1 MTNRETGH
9 TIATMIRLL
18 KQSILIAFV
27 VAAFATN
34 AAAQQRPLL
43 TEDVDI
49 IKPGFIRIE
58 TGFEFLQDQR
68 FPLSGLRGDL
78 TKIADT
84 RLSFGMAPNVEFQIE
99 WTVQNL
105 LSIDSRMTSAI
116 PLKLGANSTDTNDVG
131 DVTIWMKMKLRNET
145 KRMPGIGF
153 RFGVQL
159 PNTDQ
164 TRGIGTNTTNFFSMI
179 TAGKRFADNKL
190 NVFGN
195 LGLGI
200 LQAPVNEF
208 TQNDVLMFGLAGI
221 YTVSDDLNLVG
232 EVNGYH
238 STRRRTPL
246 GTEDFSQARIGAQLR
261 ALGVRFNAAGI
272 FGLSKNA
279 PRTGLALGVTYD
291 WEAFETIK

>member
-1 MTNRETGH
+1 MIHDLRRTILALLF
-9 TIATMIRLL
+9 IAT
-18 KQSILIAFV
+18 
-27 VAAFATN
+27 AAST

-78 TKIADT
+78 SKIADT

-116 PLKLGANSTDTNDVG
+116 PLKLGANSNDTNDVG
-131 DVTIWMKMKLRNET
+131 DVTLWMKMKLRNET
-145 KRMPGIGF
+145 NRMPGIGF

-164 TRGIGTNTTNFFSMI
+164 TRGIGTNTTNIFSMI
-179 TAGKRFADNKL
+179 TAGKRLAGQKL
-190 NVFGN
+190 NLFGN
-195 LGLGI
+195 IGLGI
-200 LQAPVNEF
+200 LQAPINEF

-221 YTVSDDLNLVG
+221 YTVSDDLNIVG

-238 STRRRTPL
+238 STRKRTPL

-291 WEAFETIK
+291 WDAFETIK